1 MAGIAFG
8 SIAAFRR
15 TTNCIRLL
23 RFSYHSRDPSF
34 ELVHQRRRRHNSSSK
49 SGESEEGKNPNR
61 VGQDLGEGK
70 ALGNITGGLETAAEP
85 PDQPKTPGERSPECP
100 YESKPEILPLQDQP
114 NRAQPSPAVVKPPN
128 PQTIV
133 CSLDSKDLSGT
144 PINVL
149 GRKDLGEKFAETK
162 DLSTQVT
169 STPPK
174 DYNNLDN
181 LFAIESELKSLAA
194 SISDYIVEPNH
205 QTLFPIKSE
214 IKSTDLTSNGFSTE
228 ASVQCSTSSIDLPPE
243 NTFLASS
250 QFKSQDSNLAEA
262 EVKSKSESSSS
273 QESLPLNMFQN
284 SITSED
290 NSSKNQVSNDQPLNH
305 KSDDFKLGSTSKS
318 PGSGES
324 FHLKVT
330 PSPLHIVQTEK
341 STQISTFN
349 MPQEEDVS
357 GNSVKLICRNAE
369 FGLASD
375 KGEEKK
381 PEKVIP
387 IKHYQTDKNV
397 IMKWVELHKTKER
410 QKEESSRETESN
422 ERIPA
427 PLPKPYFRKM
437 SVKKDNSSESQDI
450 TAIET
455 KSPGE
460 TPAPLPKPY
469 FRKMSM
475 KKENTLVSK
484 DTTSTLQ
491 GQSPEGTP
499 APLPKPYFRVSASK
513 NTMSEKK
520 GNALVSKDTTSSP
533 SGKDITKT
541 ANISPK
547 LQLPIKIVA
556 KNEAPT
562 EFRKTMNSIPSTEL
576 KSTKNTKEDTTSQAT
591 MPIKLTPSDSNISN
605 AMVNSE
611 KQNVVAIG
619 QQKTKSQ
626 TTEEIVAMFKEE
638 NDTNQTKSEEG
649 KVRELFESLEKFN
662 NPSNKW
668 WTHPEIFTA
677 PKESKTD
684 PFTTVSS
691 ASDRKGDEKPHSGKK
706 ADDHFSKLGH
716 LDSTVT
722 DEEAIVKNKEVKAK
736 ESFASL
742 GNLDSTIREES
753 SEKAKKNNDYKDTEI
768 KNESKDKQEGKG
780 EDDKNVE
787 RKRFNLAQKVSTFMK
802 SAEEDGNRT
811 NATQKSQRVNK
822 PKLETK
828 NKLETTS
835 ELTPSDLY
843 DPITQEISSPAGLET
858 GKTDMEEA
866 EESSPSLEAPEVK
879 PKKEEV
885 KAKAPTALDETKTK
899 VEEKVPVKEPDLKK
913 ERPKLDDGEL
923 SLKLL
928 DKVTGE
934 TPAVQI
940 PAESK
945 PPAEK
950 SLIQH
955 FFDKI
960 FGRDKSTEGKSTE
973 GKRKMSSYTGRRH
986 LSTSS
991 LAAFSTRGSILK
1003 NNNKPMVSKSWE
1015 RTFLRRRS
1023 VNELF
1028 CELNEQKLN
1037 LSNEP
1042 SRGTRLIETV
1052 LEPPTFELFAKN
1064 DDTEIKG
1071 GSPECSSPK
1080 KTPRELL
1087 REKQQTRDIKIMGG
1101 SEECAK
1107 KMKRL
1112 KELTKDKDDDC
1123 GSRHF
1128 SNNLPRFL
1136 RHFWFSVFPD
1146 AANNS
1151 NKVK

>member
-591 MPIKLTPSDSNISN
+591 MPIKLTPSKPLVGKSLDSNTWKSSLGDSNISN

-638 NDTNQTKSEEG
+638 NDTNQTKSEE
-649 KVRELFESLEKFN
+649 
-662 NPSNKW
+662 
-668 WTHPEIFTA
+668 A